1 MPKSSLFDEYLNVQI
16 EGRNLKALLYFW
28 ENLPSCQIQV
38 LFNTSQWA
46 NSFEKAQSLFNFSI
60 IFIICW
66 WIVFLLS
73 MFVGACVCVLSGQLY
88 QRWFKSLAL
97 ISSHWV
103 SNRSFAP
110 QIEYLFSLTGLSEI
124 ICSNSE
130 KCKASGWQQLP
141 SHTYVLTLSPL
152 FPPADSHL
160 LSFTF

>member
-1 MPKSSLFDEYLNVQI
+1 MGEIRRLYCISEKIYRLVRSKYILIHHSEQTVSKKHSLFLIPLFYSESADEL
-16 EGRNLKALLYFW
+16 FF
-28 ENLPSCQIQV
+28 SCQC
-38 LFNTSQWA
+38 LWA
-46 NSFEKAQSLFNFSI
+46 R
-60 IFIICW
+60 
-66 WIVFLLS
+66 V
-73 MFVGACVCVLSGQLY
+73 CVCVCVCVCACVWREGPLY

-110 QIEYLFSLTGLSEI
+110 QIAPLFSLTGLSEI
-124 ICSNSE
+124 VCSNSE

-141 SHTYVLTLSPL
+141 SHTYVLALSPL